1 MSQLKTRI
9 TESVKGAMKA
19 GEKLR
24 LGTLRMMTAAIK
36 QVEVDERREL
46 ADADVLAILGK
57 MIKQRREAQTQYRA
71 ADRNDLAEREQA
83 EIEIIS
89 EFLPEPLSD
98 DELDALVSAAIAESG
113 ATSVR
118 DMGAVMALLR
128 ERVQGRADMGAVS
141 ARVKARLAGG

>member
-9 TESVKGAMKA
+9 TEAVKGAMKA